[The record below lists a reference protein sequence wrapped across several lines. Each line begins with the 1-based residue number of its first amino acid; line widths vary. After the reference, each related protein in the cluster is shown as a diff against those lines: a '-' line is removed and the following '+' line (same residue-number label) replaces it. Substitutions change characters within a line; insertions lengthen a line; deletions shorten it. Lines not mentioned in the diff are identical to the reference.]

1 MLIIYVNKN
10 DDNDKSLAIALEIA
24 IKKLEL
30 CLQSFKA
37 NSQEILNIFSTFY
50 SFFEKKYFLE

>member
-30 CLQSFKA
+30 CLQSLA

-50 SFFEKKYFLE
+50 SFFEKKHFLE